1 MNSTSHHF
9 NKKTILYKMKE
20 TNKIKKFKKQNNNH
34 LNNNLNK
41 NKIIANPI
49 NYNVLNKIN
58 LT

>member
-9 NKKTILYKMKE
+9 NKKMILYKMKK
-20 TNKIKKFKKQNNNH
+20 TNKIKKQNNNH

-49 NYNVLNKIN
+49 NYNLLNKIN